1 VNTFCFQGEQIS
13 SDGQYIRLD
22 APYDF
27 IPIHVRA
34 GYIVPTQE
42 PAANTVLSRQNAFG
56 LIVALDG
63 SRSSKGDLFWDDG
76 ESIDTVGS
84 GNYHYSTFDFTQVR
98 QNTFASTQNIAI
110 SYLFLGHSHS
120 HRRSPLP

>member
-1 VNTFCFQGEQIS
+1 MRG
-13 SDGQYIRLD
+13 
-22 APYDF
+22 
-27 IPIHVRA
+27 

-63 SRSSKGDLFWDDG
+63 SRVSKGDLFWDDG

-84 GNYHYSTFDFTQVR
+84 GNYHYSTFEFNQVR
-98 QNTFASTQNIAI
+98 ENVI
-110 SYLFLGHSHS
+110 
-120 HRRSPLP
+120 